1 MTIEQ
6 QNDYRLSVYQ
16 QIVAGCKHLYSKS
29 KLQVNVFQDLMSVLY
44 PASQGDALFVVKLA
58 AYMAD
63 KSKNQD
69 RDLRLLSIYAN
80 ALNVCDGQPV
90 RAGSQVRKPNYRKV
104 SGFLLDALDPKYF
117 YRLASLQTVKWKTEP
132 EAPEASHF
140 PGSFRRA
147 MRRYLETMP
156 IWMLKRHVEAGY
168 KRWLKDAYR
177 LLHTSPDKHFNPKE
191 VYSLLNWKPKGVR
204 DWQIERE
211 VLSFAGMDDDLIVE
225 RIVAEKIQF
234 QKVMSALDRQPTPEM
249 LAAVLENG
257 LIKPNQALINQKL
270 FYDSGLL
277 EDQKYLKMFQELV
290 TQATIVDRVTELTKN
305 MEPEDR
311 EFFRKLKAE
320 KRREQFKEAGIGRIC
335 LAIDISSSM
344 YGAIELA
351 KRTAATVAEIVGD
364 PQNFVWGVFNTRWQ
378 ELNIYP
384 ETEDHAIA
392 ALTGISPSGMTD
404 LSRPLTMVQRSKPV
418 DVFIY
423 VTDGQQTTGFCDI
436 SNIPKPVV
444 VNVRVGWDG
453 ARWLQWLDRNGI
465 DHVEIKPEVLQQKA
479 LVVETLKRAVKGKY
493 AIIDEIMAYD
503 MSRFGLDI

>member
-1 MTIEQ
+1 MTLEN

-16 QIVAGCKHLYSKS
+16 KIVAGCKHLFSKS
-29 KLQVNVFQDLMSVLY
+29 RLQPDVFQDLMNTLY

-63 KSKNQD
+63 KKKNQD

-80 ALNVCDGQPV
+80 ALSVCDGQPV

-104 SGFLLDALDPKYF
+104 SGLLLDALDPKYF
-117 YRLASLQTVKWKTEP
+117 YRLASLQTVKWAVDSRP
-132 EAPEASHF
+132 EAAHF
-140 PGSFRRA
+140 PGSLRRA
-147 MRRYLETMP
+147 MQRYLETIP
-156 IWMLKRHVEAGY
+156 LWMLKRHVEAGY
-168 KRWLKDAYR
+168 KRWLRDAYR
-177 LLHTSPDKHFNPKE
+177 LLHTSPDKHSNPKE
-191 VYSLLNWKPKGVR
+191 VYSLLNWKPKGAR

-211 VLSFAGMDDDLIVE
+211 VLSFAGMDDDLVVE
-225 RIVAEKIQF
+225 KIVAEKIWF
-234 QKVMSALDRQPTPEM
+234 QNVMSALDREPTPEM
-249 LAAVLENG
+249 LAAILENG
-257 LIKPNQALINQKL
+257 LIRSNQALINQKL

-277 EDQKYLKMFQELV
+277 EDERYLKMFQELV
-290 TQATIVDRVTELTKN
+290 SKATVIDRVTELTKN
-305 MEPEDR
+305 MEPEDK

-320 KRREQFKEAGIGRIC
+320 KRREQFKEAKIGRVC
-335 LAIDISSSM
+335 LAIDVSSSM
-344 YGAIELA
+344 HSAIELA
-351 KRTAATVAEIVGD
+351 KKTAATVAEIVGD
-364 PQNFVWGVFNTRWQ
+364 PENFIWGVFNTNWQ

-404 LSRPLTMVQRSKPV
+404 LSRPLAVVQRSKPA

-423 VTDGQQTTGFCDI
+423 ITDGQQTVGFHNLGD
-436 SNIPKPVV
+436 IPKPVV
-444 VNVRVGWDG
+444 VNVKVNWSENYWLGW
-453 ARWLQWLDRNGI
+453 LENNGV
-465 DHVEIKPEVLQQKA
+465 DHVEIEADVFQQKA